1 MSVSG
6 DGIDIPRALKRI
18 LAKADEDV
26 REEHD
31 KKEMSLRI
39 LHDEIDRIIH
49 YIETEREHVVVP
61 ADTGK
66 IYGSDEASPQASGLS
81 PTDESQAPI
90 PRLTARQRYER
101 FQDLVN
107 SMVHD
112 DRFVRDALMTHREVP
127 FASISHVIVQF
138 ASALLVNIDLHSLD
152 GPTLVDSLSLKL
164 REWQS
169 ANREPSAQV

>member
-1 MSVSG
+1 
-6 DGIDIPRALKRI
+6 LKRI
-18 LAKADEDV
+18 LAKADEDF

-31 KKEMSLRI
+31 KKDMNLRI
-39 LHDEIDRIIH
+39 LHDESDRIIH
-49 YIETEREHVVVP
+49 YIETEREHVRVP
-61 ADTGK
+61 ADTAR
-66 IYGSDEASPQASGLS
+66 IYGSGEASPQASGVS

-112 DRFVRDALMTHREVP
+112 DRFVRDALMTHEEVP

-138 ASALLVNIDLHSLD
+138 ASALLVNIELHSLD
-152 GPTLVDSLSLKL
+152 GQTLVDSLSLKL

>member
-1 MSVSG
+1 VSVSG
-6 DGIDIPRALKRI
+6 DQIDIPRALKRI

-26 REEHD
+26 HEEQS
-31 KKEMSLRI
+31 KKNMSLRI
-39 LHDEIDRIIH
+39 LHEEIDRIIH

-61 ADTGK
+61 ADTG
-66 IYGSDEASPQASGLS
+66 LS

-90 PRLTARQRYER
+90 PRLTDRQRYER

-112 DRFVRDALMTHREVP
+112 DRFVRDALMTHQEVP

-152 GPTLVDSLSLKL
+152 GQTLVNSLSLKL
-164 REWQS
+164 REWRL
-169 ANREPSAQV
+169 ANREPSAQE